1 MSLLRSSLLLLA
13 AALPL
18 AAQGTT
24 RTAEP
29 IREPVTAAKPEPTP
43 DRPAFSLAL
52 EVVRSAPLRLSLQ
65 SAAQDQQPFLG
76 VLLAATHEKTIQ
88 IEGLPPLLLADAI
101 VATVIG
107 KGDAQFELGPVK
119 LPFTVWLQGVSIRD
133 GVVEASPLL
142 ELPAAK

>member
-18 AAQGTT
+18 AAQDSA
-24 RTAEP
+24 RTKEP
-29 IREPVTAAKPEPTP
+29 TREPDVAAKPAPTP

-52 EVVRSAPLRLSLQ
+52 EVVRSAPLQLSLQ
-65 SAAQDQQPFLG
+65 SADATPQPFLG
-76 VLLAATHEKTIQ
+76 VLLAATHEKTFQ

-107 KGDAQFELGPVK
+107 KGQAQFDLGPVK